1 MRKHGYIFCLNGEFV
16 ITSAF
21 DKSEAYMNAR
31 LMGYDGS
38 INDIRLY
45 EQ

>member
-1 MRKHGYIFCLNGEFV
+1 MRKHRYIFCLNGEFV
-16 ITSAF
+16 TTLAF

-31 LMGYDGS
+31 LMGYDGR

-45 EQ
+45 E